1 MGTGSFEC
9 NGMGINFAFWVP
21 SLSVY
26 EFTYECGTHRKMY
39 NSNGEYQEA
48 FNGWIKVQ
56 ASYSPGS
63 KRATETARW
72 VVGGQV
78 RAKIDWEGSCPN
90 DPWLVANVNCETSSL
105 KDDMFDPNSH
115 KQYDLELSNYYSS
128 SMFYDWWKDTGQSA
142 YPVTAQMSVQQR
154 AALIKKNHISSTKP
168 PLALAPPSRVI
179 LSPADGAIFLR
190 WPPGRHPCPY
200 GACVPR

>member
-1 MGTGSFEC
+1 
-9 NGMGINFAFWVP
+9 
-21 SLSVY
+21 
-26 EFTYECGTHRKMY
+26 MY
-39 NSNGEYQEA
+39 ISNGEYQEA

-90 DPWLVANVNCETSSL
+90 DPWLVGNVNCETSSL
-105 KDDMFDPNSH
+105 KDDIFDRNSH
-115 KQYDLELSNYYSS
+115 KQYDLESSNYYSS
-128 SMFYDWWKDTGQSA
+128 SMFYNWWEGSGQSA

-154 AALIKKNHISSTKP
+154 AELIKINHDFEHETSVGARSP
-168 PLALAPPSRVI
+168 FAGDSEPS
-179 LSPADGAIFLR
+179 
-190 WPPGRHPCPY
+190 
-200 GACVPR
+200 